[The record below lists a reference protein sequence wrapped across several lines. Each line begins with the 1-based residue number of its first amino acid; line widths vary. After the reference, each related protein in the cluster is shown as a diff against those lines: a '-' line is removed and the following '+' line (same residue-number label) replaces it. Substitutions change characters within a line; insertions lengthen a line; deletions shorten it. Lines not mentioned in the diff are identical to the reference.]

1 MKDKVRSKAIHLIL
15 LFGLVSLFG
24 DIIYEG
30 ARSVNGPYLKTLGAN
45 AAVVGLIAGI
55 GEFLGYAIRLASG
68 YFADKTKGYW
78 IFTFL
83 GYGMLISVPLLAL
96 TGTWQF
102 VAIFIVCERIGKA
115 IRAPAKDTIVSQAS
129 KQVGTGFGFGL
140 QEAMDQIGA
149 TAGPLIFTVLFM
161 SLGKGSRNIVDYQ
174 FGYSLLW
181 IPFVLLMV
189 CVVLAYIRVPD
200 PETLEIPVVK
210 AREPDK
216 LSKVFWMYTL
226 FSFIATAG
234 FVNFV
239 LIAYHLKDKHILSD
253 AQIPF
258 FYAVAMAVDGGVALI
273 IGKMYDR
280 FKKKQKNEKAGLL
293 TLISIPAFSI
303 LIPVLG
309 FSFNPVYAVIGILL
323 WGVVMGIHET
333 IMKSAIA
340 DLTPLKKR
348 GTGYGIF
355 NTSYG
360 LAVFAGSALMG
371 FLYDISIPILIGFTI
386 VLQIASVP
394 VFFAM
399 KKEARKDLDNVR

>member
-1 MKDKVRSKAIHLIL
+1 MKERRAAIQLIL

-30 ARSVNGPYLKTLGAN
+30 ARSVNGPYLKTLGVN
-45 AAVVGLIAGI
+45 AAAVGLIAGI
-55 GEFLGYAIRLASG
+55 GEFFGYAIRLATG
-68 YFADKTKGYW
+68 YFADRTKGYW
-78 IFTFL
+78 VFTFL

-102 VAIFIVCERIGKA
+102 VALLIVCERIGKA
-115 IRAPAKDTIVSQAS
+115 VRSPAKDTIVSQAS

-149 TAGPLIFTVLFM
+149 TVGPLIFTILFVT
-161 SLGKGSRNIVDYQ
+161 LGKGARNVADYQ
-174 FGYSLLW
+174 FGYSLMWL
-181 IPFVLLMV
+181 PFVFLMA

-200 PETLEIPVVK
+200 PSVLAIPAVK
-210 AREPDK
+210 KQEPDK
-216 LSKVFWMYTL
+216 LSKVFWLYTA

-239 LIAYHLKDKHILSD
+239 LIAYHLKDKGILSD

-258 FYAVAMAVDGGVALI
+258 FYAVAMAIDGAIALAV
-273 IGKMYDR
+273 GRMYDR
-280 FKKKQKNEKAGLL
+280 IKKKQDNEKAGLV
-293 TLISIPAFSI
+293 TLVAIPALSV
-303 LIPVLG
+303 LVPVFG
-309 FSFNPVYAVIGILL
+309 FSFNPALAVAGILL

-360 LAVFAGSALMG
+360 LAVFAGSAFMG
-371 FLYDISIPILIGFTI
+371 LLYDYSIPLLIGTAI
-386 VLQIASVP
+386 ILQAASVP
-394 VFFAM
+394 VFIAM
-399 KKEARKDLDNVR
+399 RASAQEKDVQ